1 MPKSIQHFGGMRQ
14 LSAFLS
20 LVAAVLLFVAVPA
33 EAKPGY
39 IVTPP
44 QHTAEL
50 QMKGTNG
57 FSIQI
62 KLWNG
67 RVLEVSAYKNPDVVI
82 YLTRGVHAQG
92 NRIEATLP
100 RVGRIR
106 VDFQAAGRAHR
117 EPGFFPPCKG
127 GETVKQPGYF
137 HGTIRLRGERGYT
150 TARAT
155 RVHGQIVNTAKEVC
169 KRSIFNHGS
178 NPKTEYGA
186 RLFAASTS
194 KERSVTFSATTLET
208 SNFPSPASVFFTGI
222 VRERR
227 QGMAIFRQAI
237 ARGGPNAL
245 APADESEFPP
255 SATAT
260 PAAPFQGS
268 ATFERNTEGTNA
280 WRGDLSV
287 DLPGLG
293 RVALAGPGFAARF
306 CQAEGCKPL
315 G

>member
-1 MPKSIQHFGGMRQ
+1 MRKSIQHFGGMRR
-14 LSAFLS
+14 LSALIA
-20 LVAAVLLFVAVPA
+20 LVAAALLFVAVPA

-39 IVTPP
+39 IVTPALS
-44 QHTAEL
+44 TAEL

-57 FSIQI
+57 FAIQI

-67 RVLEVSAYKNPDVVI
+67 RLLEVSAYKTPDLVV
-82 YLTRGVHAQG
+82 YLTRRVHAQG

-117 EPGFFPPCKG
+117 EPGFFPPCNG

-137 HGTIRLRGERGYT
+137 QGTIRLRGERGYT

-155 RVHGQIVNTAKEVC
+155 RVHGQIVKTAKEVC
-169 KRSIFNHGS
+169 KRSIFNNS
-178 NPKTEYGA
+178 KPKDEETA
-186 RLFAASTS
+186 HLFAWSSS
-194 KERSVTFSATTLET
+194 KGRLVTFSATTLET
-208 SNFPSPASVFFTGI
+208 PFLPSPASVFFSGS
-222 VRERR
+222 VREWR
-227 QGMAIFRQAI
+227 QGMTIFRQAT
-237 ARGGPNAL
+237 ANGTQGAL
-245 APADESEFPP
+245 AAADESEFPA
-255 SATAT
+255 SATVT
-260 PAAPFQGS
+260 SAAPFQGS
-268 ATFERNTEGTNA
+268 ATFERKPGGANA

-293 RVALAGPGFAARF
+293 RVAFAGPGFEARF
-306 CQAEGCKPL
+306 CQSGGCRPP